1 MEELLTSPAF
11 WGSLATLTFLE
22 IVLGVDNLL
31 FVSIAVSNLKGKA
44 QDAARRIG
52 VWGAMVLRIAML
64 GGVFWI
70 IGLDKEPIFHLPDAL
85 AEFVAHGDEHA
96 QHAFADI
103 TVKDLILFVGGLF
116 LLWKGT
122 QEIHSAVEGTGHE
135 QSKAKTSF
143 GAVILQLLVINI
155 VFSLDSV
162 ITAVGMTNMLAVMF
176 AAVILST
183 FVMAIAAAPLASFID
198 KHPTTKMLALA
209 FILLVGVALVADGAG
224 FHIPRGYLYFAIAFS
239 MFVELLNIRARGKSA
254 AGAASGH

>member
-1 MEELLTSPAF
+1 MEELLSSPAF

-22 IVLGVDNLL
+22 IVLGIDNLL

-44 QDAARRIG
+44 QGAARRIG

-103 TVKDLILFVGGLF
+103 TLKDLILFAGGLF

-135 QSKAKTSF
+135 TAKAGTSF
-143 GAVILQLLVINI
+143 GAVVLQLFVINI

-162 ITAVGMTNMLAVMF
+162 ITAVGMTNLLAVMF

-183 FVMAIAAAPLASFID
+183 FVMAVAAEPLSSFIE

-239 MFVELLNIRARGKSA
+239 LFVELLNIRARKSA
-254 AGAASGH
+254 ADGH